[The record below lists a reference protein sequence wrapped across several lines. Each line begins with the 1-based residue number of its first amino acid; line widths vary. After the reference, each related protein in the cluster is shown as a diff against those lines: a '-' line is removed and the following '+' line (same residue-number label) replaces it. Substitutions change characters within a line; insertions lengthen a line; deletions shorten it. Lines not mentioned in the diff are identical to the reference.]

1 MRGHLGFRIS
11 RVSPCANDQIDA
23 FFQYVKLLLNFEEMS
38 TATAPYYIVD
48 NSPDER
54 QVELTATATN
64 PITAAFETAPQKRF
78 GDKSIRLFDGVNATV
93 VPEAGKDFS
102 LPTTCVVEFWL
113 RVDTS
118 VSVNKARILGTDGWG
133 FYLSMDT
140 ESPPWSANVNNRVLE
155 FVVFERAVRVTV
167 GGTNYKIFW
176 QNAQREFDDLNY
188 ANVIPEAQFNTA
200 ETSAWWGNE
209 TAAQNFAAA
218 YAAYLTANSLT
229 PNADVKFVW
238 EIVTVV
244 ETETYEG
251 EEYSETFRQL
261 RYYYVDNS
269 LNVVSGEENFALL
282 QNEGTEY
289 EYWLAFSAASF
300 ARTPGA
306 NDYPGEENGQV
317 RHRVSTTF
325 NARPVEGA
333 PEPWNYVRFLRLA
346 STFFARFSIG
356 GGVFGPTINSDA
368 VFSDYGTPLTIG
380 YNGTSSGM
388 YVDEARVT
396 IGSDRGYS
404 AQSVLPGCPFPVAGP
419 EPDALFDSVEL
430 LLHLDGDYW
439 NPIPL
444 IDSSTRDRTVSSVGF
459 VQQYGNG
466 YGKFGG
472 AVFFWPG
479 HGGYLSISYDAAW
492 DLNTGPFALEFW
504 LNLSTFF
511 SAGTKIIGTA
521 GWGIFVVSVAEDGT
535 GPYRLELRSFAENG
549 DLLYSSDCGP
559 VNIDVWTYVYI
570 SNTDVRVGT
579 TSGGATQI
587 VATGISFNPSAHGS
601 ALTIGGDAS
610 GVITAYVDEI
620 RITRASRPVPEIVP
634 ALPFPDSGVPPSP

>member
-38 TATAPYYIVD
+38 TTTEPYYIVD

-64 PITAAFETAPQKRF
+64 PVAAAFETAPQKRF

-93 VPEAGKDFS
+93 IPETGKDFS
-102 LPTTCVVEFWL
+102 LSRPCVVEFWL
-113 RVDTS
+113 RVNTS

-133 FYLSMDT
+133 FYLSMVET
-140 ESPPWSANVNNRVLE
+140 EPPYSSNRKLE
-155 FVVFERAVRVTV
+155 FVVFDKAVRVTV
-167 GGTNYKIFW
+167 DDVNYKILWSPVTTAGGFY
-176 QNAQREFDDLNY
+176 DL
-188 ANVIPEAQFNTA
+188 VIPEAQFDTA
-200 ETSAWWGNE
+200 ETSAWWGDEN
-209 TAAQNFAAA
+209 AAEDFAAA
-218 YAAYLTANSLT
+218 YADYLAANSLS
-229 PNADVKFVW
+229 PDENVKFIWAVVTN
-238 EIVTVV
+238 IVT
-244 ETETYEG
+244 EEFGG
-251 EEYSETFRQL
+251 EEYTYQYRQVK
-261 RYYYVDNS
+261 YYYVNS
-269 LNVVSGEENFALL
+269 SLAAVAGEQDFATLE
-282 QNEGTEY
+282 NEGTE
-289 EYWLAFSAASF
+289 EEFWRAFSEVYF
-300 ARTPGA
+300 ARTAGA

-380 YNGTSSGM
+380 YNGASSGM

-466 YGKFGG
+466 FGKFGG

-479 HGGYLSISYDAAW
+479 HGGYLSIPYDAAW
-492 DLNTGPFALEFW
+492 DLNTGPFAIEFW
-504 LNLSTFF
+504 INGGFGAET
-511 SAGTKIIGTA
+511 GTKIIGTD
-521 GWGIFVVSVAEDGT
+521 GWGAFVVAPATFGE
-535 GPYRLELRSFAENG
+535 PQRLELRSFDAEG
-549 DLLYSSDCGP
+549 ALIASVDCGP
-559 VNIDVWTYVYI
+559 LNNSAWIYVYI
-570 SNTDVRVGT
+570 SNTDVRIGT
-579 TSGGATQI
+579 TSGGVTQI
-587 VATGISFNPSAHGS
+587 AATGISFNPSAHGS

-634 ALPFPDSGVPPSP
+634 ALPFPDSGPPPAP